1 MNKKIS
7 NILSFSV
14 GVIAGG
20 VAGYFGTKKYLEA
33 AFEEDLHDQIEDVKH
48 YYSLL
53 RKEGDFSSPEAAKE
67 TLSQVVRQYQFDQ
80 PEDPANDEIEEPQE
94 EKIDTE
100 NPYIVSLEEFMEER
114 QDLDKITL
122 TYYEGDDVLTDDRDV
137 AILDYEKN
145 IGNDALSKFGHLSKD
160 PNVVYVRNE
169 KLEIDYEILKDHRS
183 FSEAVL
189 GIREEKEVRRMRE
202 DD

>member
-7 NILSFSV
+7 SILSFSA
-14 GVIAGG
+14 GLIAGG
-20 VAGYFGTKKYLEA
+20 VAGYFGTKKYLETV
-33 AFEEDLHDQIEDVKH
+33 FEADLQDQIEDVKS

-53 RKEGDFSSPEAAKE
+53 RKEGNFSTPETAKE

-80 PEDPANDEIEEPQE
+80 PEDPANEDIEEPLE
-94 EKIDTE
+94 EKTDNE
-100 NPYIVSLEEFMEER
+100 NPFIISVEEFMEER
-114 QDLDKITL
+114 HDLEKVTL
-122 TYYEGDDVLTDDRDV
+122 TYYEGDDVLCDDRDV
-137 AILDYEKN
+137 AILDYEKS
-145 IGNDALSKFGHLSKD
+145 IGNDALSKFGELSKE

-169 KLEIDYEILKDHRS
+169 QLEIDYEIVKDRRS
-183 FSEAVL
+183 FTEAVL

>member
-7 NILSFSV
+7 SILSFSA
-14 GVIAGG
+14 GVVAGG
-20 VAGYFGTKKYLEA
+20 IAGYFGTKKYLSTV
-33 AFEEDLHDQIEDVKH
+33 FEEDLNEQIEDVKR

-53 RKEGDFSSPEAAKE
+53 RKEGTFSSPEAAKE

-80 PEDPANDEIEEPQE
+80 PEDPANDEIEETQE

-100 NPYIVSLEEFMEER
+100 NPYIVSVEEYMQER
-114 QDLDKITL
+114 QDLDKVTL
-122 TYYEGDDVLTDDRDV
+122 TYYEGDDVLCDDRDV
-137 AILDYEKN
+137 AILDYETF
-145 IGNDALSKFGHLSKD
+145 IGNDALSRFGHLSKD

-169 KLEIDYEILKDHRS
+169 KIEIDYEILKDHRS